1 MEGHMVE
8 LHCLRIISGGQSG
21 VDRGALDAAIAAGLS
36 HAGACPAGRRAED
49 GVIDARYQLTE
60 TKSANP
66 ASRTRRNVQESDAT
80 LILSP
85 TAPYGGTLLAVNHAG
100 KLSRPFLIVDPFA
113 ITAAAEIVAWL
124 KDRGFQTL
132 NIAGPRESESPGI
145 ADRTR
150 SVLSAVF
157 SVPEYA
163 PDRP

>member
-1 MEGHMVE
+1 MVA
-8 LHCLRIISGGQSG
+8 LHCLRLISGGQTG
-21 VDRGALDAAIAAGLS
+21 VDRGALDAAIATGLF
-36 HAGACPAGRRAED
+36 HAGACPAGRLAED
-49 GVIDARYQLTE
+49 GVIDVRYRLTE
-60 TKSANP
+60 TKSADP

-85 TAPYGGTLLAVNHAG
+85 TAPCGGTLLTANYAG

-113 ITAAAEIVAWL
+113 ITAVEEIVAWL

-150 SVLSAVF
+150 SGL
-157 SVPEYA
+157 VPSK
-163 PDRP
+163 PDRQ